1 MIQQLWKCLSKSGPI
16 ASTIALLNRV
26 IVIGMI
32 TLAFVLTAFSS
43 TAFVTAD
50 SVNPGVYSKDSS
62 PYGIPY
68 GEWLAKWWN
77 WTVSIPTA
85 QHPRDDYTP
94 EKCHV
99 NQQGPVWFLAD
110 QLGGREERTC
120 TIPAGKAIFIPL
132 LVGECEYST
141 PDIKTDDDL
150 RRCATAGNEYGVI
163 EAKVD
168 GIKLKSLEQYRTQSG
183 FFNITIS
190 EGNIYES
197 PPGTFRGFADGF
209 FVFLEP
215 LPPGKHDVNLKVSVL
230 NPIEPSYNYNADW
243 TYHLTIEPTNS
254 TSQ

>member
-1 MIQQLWKCLSKSGPI
+1 
-16 ASTIALLNRV
+16 
-26 IVIGMI
+26 MI
-32 TLAFVLTAFSS
+32 TLALVVSAFSS
-43 TAFVTAD
+43 TAFVKAD
-50 SVNPGVYSKDSS
+50 SVNPGVYSKDSA
-62 PYGIPY
+62 PYGVPY

-94 EKCHV
+94 EKCQV

-141 PDIKTDDDL
+141 SEIKSDDDL
-150 RRCATAGNEYGVI
+150 RRCASAGNEYGVI
-163 EAKVD
+163 EATVD
-168 GIKLKSLEQYRTQSG
+168 GVKLKNLEQYRTQSG
-183 FFNITIS
+183 FFNITIA

-243 TYHLTIEPTNS
+243 TYHLIIEPTNS